1 VLWASFGSLSV
12 VPWILFAQ
20 SSWNMDTTPG
30 TLAASRAFEARPE
43 IQDRAEVFDL
53 KAARQSIE
61 TSRQL
66 NRKAQMP
73 IRIETVRSLDGAWIA
88 DVARRKARSA
98 RAGQLYIL
106 VAADERDVGV
116 ISARQGLASR
126 LSDQDRGRIRRAFLG
141 PIQVGEFDQALE
153 QGVRTIATTLE
164 SARVA
169 QPVFDR
175 QDAVILTAILV
186 VLAIYPL
193 SRIWEWSRSRGQAAP
208 DADPLGVVGDTSS
221 NSDPMPAARI
231 VPAIVIDPLPPAN
244 RRRRKMVEA
253 N

>member
-1 VLWASFGSLSV
+1 MLWASFGSLSV

-20 SSWNMDTTPG
+20 SSWNMDAVPG
-30 TLAASRAFEARPE
+30 TLAASRAFEARSE

-53 KAARQSIE
+53 KAARQLLE
-61 TSRQL
+61 TTRQAH
-66 NRKAQMP
+66 RKTQIP
-73 IRIETVRSLDGAWIA
+73 IHVETVNSLDGAWIA
-88 DVARRKARSA
+88 DVAREKARSA
-98 RAGQLYIL
+98 RAGQLYVL

-126 LSDQDRGRIRRAFLG
+126 LSDQDRGRIRRAFLE

-186 VLAIYPL
+186 VLSIYPL
-193 SRIWEWSRSRGQAAP
+193 SRIWEWNGTRGRAAP
-208 DADPLGVVGDTSS
+208 NGEPLRVVGDTSS
-221 NSDPMPAARI
+221 NRAPMPDARI
-231 VPAIVIDPLPPAN
+231 VPAIIIDPLPPIN
-244 RRRRKMVEA
+244 RRRRRMVEA